1 MKITAE
7 RPEGANR
14 LFISVRGYGDDM
26 ERRADIEPSR
36 IRVDRGELP

>member
-7 RPEGANR
+7 RPEGADR
-14 LFISVRGYGDDM
+14 LFISVGGHGNDM